1 MKTIQAPETENISD
15 WLKSRVPLFA
25 ELSVDE
31 LSALAKNTR
40 CAEFQ
45 AQETIVRQGMTL
57 DDLHLIVS
65 GRATVRVRASP
76 GHWREPARLGPG
88 DLFGE
93 TSIIERGTASATV
106 RAEEAVTVYL
116 IGQEALLG
124 AMDGNP
130 RFKERLQALVL
141 ARRAESAKPSAAA
154 A

>member
-1 MKTIQAPETENISD
+1 MKTIQAPETEQISD
-15 WLKSRVPLFA
+15 WLKARVPLFA
-25 ELSVDE
+25 ELSVEE
-31 LSALAKNTR
+31 LSALARITR

-65 GRATVRVRASP
+65 GTATVRVRSSP

-93 TSIIERGTASATV
+93 TSIIEHGTASASV
-106 RAEEAVTVYL
+106 RAEEALTVYL
-116 IGQEALLG
+116 IGQEELLRV
-124 AMDGNP
+124 MDRNP

-141 ARRAESAKPSAAA
+141 ARRSQSAKPSAAA